1 MNAASLAPTAA
12 STSVTSP
19 TARKKSPL
27 RWYLIGGTALL
38 AVLVTAAVIAKKK
51 SAAGSIAV
59 TTEKAEVRTLTQV
72 VTATGKVQPEVEV
85 KISPEVYGEITA
97 LPFREGATVK
107 KGELVVRIK
116 PDFYQAQVEQQQ
128 AAVAAARATAVASRV
143 KLAKAEADLKQ
154 YKDLYAR
161 KLVAES
167 DFIAYKTNFDAAQ
180 ADYAASVATVQ
191 QFEGSL
197 NQAKDT
203 LSKTVIY
210 SPMDGSVSARE
221 SEVGERVVATGSFA
235 GTEIMRIADLS
246 SMEVRVNV
254 NENDIVNVK
263 VNDPVA
269 ISIDAYPDRKF
280 KGFVREISSSA
291 ANSGASGSGSSA
303 QSSGGATDE
312 VTNFVVKIR
321 IVDRESSLHPGMS
334 ATADIQTRTVAN
346 VVSVPIQS
354 VAVRSPD
361 GLSTEAIQKKKDK
374 EAQDRSG
381 AELSVTA
388 EKAEAKHVQQDLLH
402 VVFIKQGNKVKMQTV
417 DTGIADNTY
426 IEVKS
431 GVRAGDEVVSGT
443 YAAVSRKLK
452 DGSTV
457 EIEKPKP
464 EDDSK

>member
-1 MNAASLAPTAA
+1 MNAAPTP
-12 STSVTSP
+12 SP
-19 TARKKSPL
+19 VRKKSPV
-27 RWYLIGGTALL
+27 RWYLIGGGGLL
-38 AVLVTAAVIAKKK
+38 LVLIGVAVAVKKK
-51 SAAGSIAV
+51 NAAGAIQV
-59 TTEKAEVRTLTQV
+59 TTEKAVVRTITQV

-85 KISPEVYGEITA
+85 KISPEVYGEITE
-97 LPFREGATVK
+97 LPFREGAAVK

-116 PDFYQAQVEQQQ
+116 PDFYLAQVQQQ
-128 AAVAAARATAVASRV
+128 EAAVAAARATAVSSKV

-167 DFIAYKTNFDAAQ
+167 DFIVYKTNFDAAQ
-180 ADYAASVATVQ
+180 ADYAAATATVQ
-191 QFEGSL
+191 QYEGSL

-210 SPMDGSVSARE
+210 APMDGNVSARE

-263 VNDPVA
+263 VNDPVV

-303 QSSGGATDE
+303 QSSGSSNDE

-321 IVDRESSLHPGMS
+321 IVDREASLHPGMS

-346 VVSVPIQS
+346 VVTVPIQS
-354 VAVRSPD
+354 VAVRSLD
-361 GLSTEAIQKKKDK
+361 GLSTEALQKKKEK

-381 AELSVTA
+381 SDLSVTA
-388 EKAEAKHVQQDLLH
+388 EKAEAKHVQQDLHH
-402 VVFIKQGNKVKMQTV
+402 VVFIKQGDKVKMQTV
-417 DTGIADNTY
+417 ETGIADNTY

-431 GVRAGDEVVSGT
+431 GVHVGDEVVSGT

-452 DGSTV
+452 DGSVV

-464 EDDSK
+464 DDDTK